1 MKIFQHQAGV
11 QRENVGIGHGVTKSG
26 HGLQMKNTKNKKYMK
41 LTKKDR
47 LNLIQT
53 LSQTGL
59 WELLP
64 IQLNDDETGLDRQR
78 WEDMLQR
85 LIDEK

>member
-1 MKIFQHQAGV
+1 
-11 QRENVGIGHGVTKSG
+11 
-26 HGLQMKNTKNKKYMK
+26 MK
-41 LTKKDR
+41 LTKEDR
-47 LNLIQT
+47 LNLIRA
-53 LSQTGL
+53 LSHTGL

-64 IQLNDDETGLDRQR
+64 IQLKDNEVGLDRQR

>member
-1 MKIFQHQAGV
+1 
-11 QRENVGIGHGVTKSG
+11 
-26 HGLQMKNTKNKKYMK
+26 MK
-41 LTKKDR
+41 LTQEDR
-47 LNLIQT
+47 QNLIRA
-53 LSQTGL
+53 LSHTGF

-64 IQLNDDETGLDRQR
+64 IQLNDDEAGLDRQR